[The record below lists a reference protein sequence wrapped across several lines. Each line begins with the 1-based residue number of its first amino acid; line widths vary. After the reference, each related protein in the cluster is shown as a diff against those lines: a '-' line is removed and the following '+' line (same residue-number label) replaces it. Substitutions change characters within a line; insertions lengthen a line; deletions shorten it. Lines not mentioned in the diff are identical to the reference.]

1 MEQDQTLLNTLYTVY
16 TRSQYKMLFPIVN
29 CSLKKHKTKTKMKT
43 LRPLQVEVQAGQ
55 WLLKHSDCVEPDL
68 R

>member
-29 CSLKKHKTKTKMKT
+29 CSLKKHKNEN
-43 LRPLQVEVQAGQ
+43 LEAIASGNAGWPVIVETFGLCGA
-55 WLLKHSDCVEPDL
+55 
-68 R
+68 